1 MKTITLIALFAAIC
15 LCGCEQSS
23 NYTVSGDFT
32 EYEKNYYLP
41 AKVDSV
47 YILND
52 SMAVIPAGDKRDIY
66 EVKDGKFQISG
77 SIERPIY
84 SLLRVFMTVESSDG
98 EKHKSVEEIPF
109 ILEPGNIILSYNEL
123 CGTPLNDAS
132 VEMKYKIFDLTLAE
146 EYDKAKK
153 EATNFIKQHAK
164 DPASVVKW

>member
-23 NYTVSGDFT
+23 NYTISGDFT

-47 YILND
+47 CILND
-52 SMAVIPAGDKRDIY
+52 STKATY

-77 SIERPIY
+77 RVERPLY

-164 DPASVVKW
+164 DPASVVK